1 MTEKRCIGCGA
12 ILQNNDSQALGYVP
26 DLSMD
31 YCQRCFRLSHY
42 DKHEN
47 YSDITANQDLSAL
60 ESLEGVFVWIVDV
73 IDLETSFNSLF
84 TEFFRH
90 RDFMVLVNKCDL
102 LPKTVTA
109 AKIENYVMGR
119 LEKLGLH
126 PVNILVRGKDRSFRE
141 EFIGLLESQQKAI
154 IFTGIANVGKSTVIN
169 ELLGQQILTV
179 NRNPSTTLSVNRI
192 EAEFAV
198 LYDTVGL
205 VAGESVQS
213 YLASNALKKVVPN
226 SRINPVIYQLTGSQ
240 CLSIGG
246 LARIDIHNCQNV
258 TAVLYCSN
266 LLNIH
271 RSKQENADSLWQKH
285 YKKELTPVLKGVG
298 RFESMKKTEY
308 EFSSEKKD
316 ICIAGLGW
324 LCITGEYS
332 SIDVYTGKKIGVY
345 DRKGLI

>member
-12 ILQNNDSQALGYVP
+12 ILQNTDIQALGYVP

-47 YSDITANQDLSAL
+47 YSDITATQDLSAL
-60 ESLEGVFVWIVDV
+60 EKLEGIFVWIIDV

-84 TEFFRH
+84 IDFFRN
-90 RDFMVLVNKCDL
+90 REFMVLVNKCDL
-102 LPKTVTA
+102 LPKTVTSI
-109 AKIENYVMGR
+109 KIENYVRER
-119 LEKLGLH
+119 LRRLDLH
-126 PVNILVRGKDRSFRE
+126 PLNILIRGKEKSFRE
-141 EFIGLLESQQKAI
+141 EFISLLEKQQEDI

-192 EAEFAV
+192 DADFAV
-198 LYDTVGL
+198 VYDTVGL
-205 VAGESVQS
+205 VARESVQS
-213 YLASNALKKVVPN
+213 YLSSGALKKVVPN
-226 SRINPVIYQLTGSQ
+226 SRINPVIYQLTDSQ

-246 LARIDIHNCQNV
+246 LVRIDIHDCKDV
-258 TAVLYCSN
+258 TAVMYCSN
-266 LLNIH
+266 LLNVH
-271 RSKQENADSLWQKH
+271 RAKQENGDRLWQKH

-298 RFESMKKTEY
+298 RFESMKKMEIS
-308 EFSSEKKD
+308 FSNEKKD

-345 DRKGLI
+345 ERKGLI

>member
-47 YSDITANQDLSAL
+47 YSDITANQDLTAL
-60 ESLEGVFVWIVDV
+60 ESLEGIFVWIVDV

-84 TEFFRH
+84 IDFFRN
-90 RDFMVLVNKCDL
+90 RNFMVLVNKCDL
-102 LPKTVTA
+102 LPKTVTE
-109 AKIENYVMGR
+109 AKISNYVRDR
-119 LEKLGLH
+119 LEILNLH
-126 PVNILVRGKDRSFRE
+126 PMDILIRGKSRTFRE
-141 EFIGLLESQQKAI
+141 EFISLLESKQKDI

-169 ELLGQQILTV
+169 ELLGQQLLTV

-192 EAEFAV
+192 DADFAV

-205 VAGESVQS
+205 VARESVQS
-213 YLASNALKKVVPN
+213 YLASGALKKVVPD

-246 LARIDIHNCQNV
+246 LVRIDLHDCQNV

-266 LLNIH
+266 LLDIH
-271 RSKQENADSLWQKH
+271 RGKQENGDRLWQKH

-298 RFESMKKTEY
+298 RFESMKKTTVD
-308 EFSSEKKD
+308 FSSEKKD

-324 LCITGEYS
+324 LCVTGEYS
-332 SIDVYTGKKIGVY
+332 SIDVYTGKKIGIY
-345 DRKGLI
+345 ERKGLI